1 MQVIQDFGHE
11 YLCRRIEFIGKK
23 LNIKVLEMDFVVDAK
38 EYSKKDAGCSLI
50 SQKDFLQMKDFSHFE
65 DTYLFYGISKIRI
78 ENSDKKILARLNR
91 YKVAS
96 YFDLL

>member
-1 MQVIQDFGHE
+1 
-11 YLCRRIEFIGKK
+11 
-23 LNIKVLEMDFVVDAK
+23 MDFVADAK
-38 EYSKKDAGCSLI
+38 EYPKKDADCTVI

-65 DTYLFYGISKIRI
+65 DIYVFYGISNIRI

-96 YFDLL
+96 YFGL